1 MHFFPTQN
9 QRLMAES
16 LANFSASSSAR
27 YRLFPQFPTEF
38 SNRKWKITLS
48 TESFQ
53 GRYITTATISDQKD
67 TVCYPLSDRAADTP
81 HSLLHNVKNALHCV
95 LNSVK
100 FFGRAHPVSPLIY
113 STTELTLRQFFTKLP
128 QLLSFILATH
138 LSRYMTAKQ
147 PTSKTTL
154 CTPFPAPSRKIC
166 HYSKTAQNFCGFVS
180 KVHWGYQLNV
190 LQGTPE

>member
-1 MHFFPTQN
+1 MVIWSKCYYTCIFFQTQN
-9 QRLMAES
+9 QHLMAES

-53 GRYITTATISDQKD
+53 GRYTTTATISDQKD

-113 STTELTLRQFFTKLP
+113 IALQSWPSDSSSQ
-128 QLLSFILATH
+128 SF
-138 LSRYMTAKQ
+138 
-147 PTSKTTL
+147 
-154 CTPFPAPSRKIC
+154 PSC
-166 HYSKTAQNFCGFVS
+166 CPSS
-180 KVHWGYQLNV
+180 
-190 LQGTPE
+190 